1 MKFYPFNKGKLRIES
16 RLIHTQNLQLSTANG
31 QNLGM
36 KGHVGKFRNL
46 YLWCLQIK
54 YMLLTCIMKS
64 VV

>member
-36 KGHVGKFRNL
+36 KGHVG
-46 YLWCLQIK
+46 
-54 YMLLTCIMKS
+54 
-64 VV
+64 